1 MNRWHVAL
9 LALVA
14 SLWVVSAA
22 APAAAATCTI
32 NGTVALEP
40 LDGYYCDTTFGNN
53 CSGWKVVDLDT
64 ARGAA
69 AKRLPY
75 MRLEVWQ
82 GSNYLGKTHTSAT
95 GTYSITFTVPG
106 SNCAGQSVTVEHW
119 MERIHEADL
128 NAPTKRYRFAVVAFD
143 PTVSL
148 DTSKML
154 NRWKVPFPVTLAGTT
169 TSLAVTFA
177 ANTSLG
183 SRLANM
189 YFTVN
194 SAITD
199 IVTWTSRL
207 DGHFRH
213 TSGGANGIFRVIY
226 GPDWQGAGGNAT
238 GDWGVLMQYDTYN
251 IGSVTRH
258 EIGHQVREALHD
270 RTCSFSGCST
280 YDYNFAG
287 GYFGDSCE
295 YGSAAFNE
303 GIASFFGIR
312 SATTHDT
319 NVWDCR
325 CRDNG
330 NQGICSQTSNNLTTP
345 DKVQDCTGDGFVGVG
360 DRWIVSTETCKR
372 LSPTRGCSGCPTGA
386 DGYCIPLY
394 GALAGWRNN
403 IQVMRFM
410 WDLIDASTDGG
421 WDSVDYTAG
430 SLVTAMQSMPTGF
443 GVDGSCR
450 ESERPPGQS
459 CNPAVNG
466 DPVSGGTGSRD
477 AYNPRDISDLLPED
491 LTNVMDINCVGFA
504 TDN

>member
-82 GSNYLGKTHTSAT
+82 GSNYLG
-95 GTYSITFTVPG
+95 
-106 SNCAGQSVTVEHW
+106 
-119 MERIHEADL
+119 
-128 NAPTKRYRFAVVAFD
+128 
-143 PTVSL
+143 
-148 DTSKML
+148 
-154 NRWKVPFPVTLAGTT
+154 
-169 TSLAVTFA
+169 
-177 ANTSLG
+177 
-183 SRLANM
+183 
-189 YFTVN
+189 
-194 SAITD
+194 
-199 IVTWTSRL
+199 
-207 DGHFRH
+207 
-213 TSGGANGIFRVIY
+213 
-226 GPDWQGAGGNAT
+226 
-238 GDWGVLMQYDTYN
+238 
-251 IGSVTRH
+251 
-258 EIGHQVREALHD
+258 
-270 RTCSFSGCST
+270 
-280 YDYNFAG
+280 
-287 GYFGDSCE
+287 
-295 YGSAAFNE
+295 
-303 GIASFFGIR
+303 
-312 SATTHDT
+312 
-319 NVWDCR
+319 
-325 CRDNG
+325 
-330 NQGICSQTSNNLTTP
+330 
-345 DKVQDCTGDGFVGVG
+345 
-360 DRWIVSTETCKR
+360 R
-372 LSPTRGCSGCPTGA
+372 LSPIAGCSGCPTGA